1 MSCNT
6 KVLLATAALMVGGL
20 GLAPA
25 ALADQGGAAGAA
37 SFQLDGAGNVLNSS
51 VAGAI
56 GKVSAYA
63 GTTNDTFLGTLEAFA
78 VGTGG
83 NLNIDGVYV
92 DAVGFDPDL
101 GTAQA
106 NELEDEIEIDL
117 VGPEFDIE
125 L

>member
-6 KVLLATAALMVGGL
+6 KVLLATAALMFGGL

-25 ALADQGGAAGAA
+25 AMADQGGAAGAA
-37 SFQLDGAGNVLNSS
+37 SFEMDGAGNVLNSS

-63 GTTNDTFLGTLEAFA
+63 GTTNDYVLGVLEAFA

-83 NLNIDGVYV
+83 DIDIDGVYV
-92 DAVGFDPDL
+92 DSIGLDPDL

-106 NELEDEIEIDL
+106 NELEDDIEIDL
-117 VGPEFDIE
+117 VNPEVDID